1 MINNKIKSTSINSMM
16 VASISGLA
24 FIIGFFILLIIGANS
39 WGNHLQNQLKV
50 YVYFDDSLQVNQI
63 NEKIQL
69 IKKDKSVDASNI
81 QFVSKERIAKDF
93 LASSHENYE
102 ELLGDVNP
110 FKNLAIVGLTDSSK
124 TITKIAVLAT
134 KFKSISGVY
143 DVSYPSQMLMSLT
156 PKIKVITSI
165 VSILILI
172 LCIWIY
178 VQMSNYIRLQIHG
191 NRLLLKSMQLL
202 GSTDQFITKPY
213 LINSLILGMIGS
225 ILGYVLINGLLTY
238 ITSQIPEIQLFV
250 FNTNTQ
256 LTLFVS
262 IMIFCVLFSLVSTY
276 FSVQKYLKNSHVN
289 LI

>member
-1 MINNKIKSTSINSMM
+1 MKNNKIKSTSINSMM

-24 FIIGFFILLIIGANS
+24 FIIGFFVLLIIGLNS
-39 WGNHLQNQLKV
+39 WGKHLQSQMKV

-63 NEKIQL
+63 NETIQL
-69 IKKDKSVDASNI
+69 IKKEKQVDVSNI
-81 QFVSKERIAKDF
+81 QFVTKEHIAKDF
-93 LASSHENYE
+93 LASSHENFE

-124 TITKIAVLAT
+124 TINQISGLAT
-134 KFKSISGVY
+134 KFKSIAGVY

-156 PKIKVITSI
+156 PKIKIITSI

-178 VQMSNYIRLQIHG
+178 VQLSNYIRLQIHG
-191 NRLLLKSMQLL
+191 NRLILKSMQLL
-202 GSTDQFITKPY
+202 GSTDQFIRKPY
-213 LINSLILGMIGS
+213 IINSLILGFIGS
-225 ILGYVLINGLLTY
+225 VLGYAIINGLILY

-250 FNTNTQ
+250 FNMETQ
-256 LTLFVS
+256 LILFIS
-262 IMIFCVLFSLVSTY
+262 ILLFCVLFSIVSTY

>member
-1 MINNKIKSTSINSMM
+1 MKNNKIKSTSINTMM
-16 VASISGLA
+16 VASVSGLA

-39 WGNHLQNQLKV
+39 WGTHLQNQMKV

-124 TITKIAVLAT
+124 TINKIAVLAS

-165 VSILILI
+165 ISILILI

-213 LINSLILGMIGS
+213 LVNSLILGMIGS
-225 ILGYVLINGLLTY
+225 LLGYVLINGLLVY
-238 ITSQIPEIQLFV
+238 ITSQIPEIQLLV
-250 FNTNTQ
+250 FNINTQ
-256 LTLFVS
+256 ITLFVS